1 MISVSHLTKYYG
13 PLLAVDD
20 LSFEIDEGHVYGF
33 LGPNGAG
40 KTTTMNIMTGCLSAT
55 AGSVQIDGFD
65 IFDEPGEAKKR
76 IGYLPEQPPLYLS
89 ESPEEYLRFVG
100 EAKGL
105 RGSALQEQIQDV
117 IRQTGIEAV
126 KGRRIAGLSKGYR
139 QRVGIAQALLGSPK
153 AIILDEPTVGLDP
166 IQIIEIRELIKEL
179 GKQHTVIFSSH
190 ILSEVQTICDQV
202 LIIANGK
209 LAAFDRPEAL
219 EKRLLSSNE
228 ILVVPDAPQ
237 KEAMAILESLPNIS
251 DIQAE
256 TEGTYPALRVHGDA
270 GDIYRLSRS
279 IFLAFA
285 QAKKPLLELR
295 LEKASLEQVFLQ
307 LTESVQEQ
315 PPPTGWGREAKGGEV
330 HMIAVLKH
338 ELRLYFHSLTA
349 YVFGAFLLAFVGI
362 GAMLYNIQV
371 AVSNF
376 EFVLS
381 FGSMVFVVIVPIL
394 TMRVI
399 AEERKQKTD
408 QLLYALPI
416 TTAQVILGKYL
427 ALLVVYLIPLALISL
442 YPLVFSQFGEVYLP
456 TSYGSIFAFFVLG
469 AALIALGV
477 FISSLTD
484 NQGFAAGIGIAAI
497 LLNYYSVSLSEYIS
511 STAFGSLAVL
521 CVLVVLLAMLVKY
534 LTKNETLA
542 YFGAGGLLVL
552 IMGFYMYDS
561 TQFEGLLP
569 QVMANLSLFERFYVF
584 VNGVFDMTAIV
595 YYLTVIVFFLFLAVQ
610 SLEKRRYN

>member
-1 MISVSHLTKYYG
+1 
-13 PLLAVDD
+13 
-20 LSFEIDEGHVYGF
+20 
-33 LGPNGAG
+33 
-40 KTTTMNIMTGCLSAT
+40 
-55 AGSVQIDGFD
+55 
-65 IFDEPGEAKKR
+65 
-76 IGYLPEQPPLYLS
+76 
-89 ESPEEYLRFVG
+89 
-100 EAKGL
+100 
-105 RGSALQEQIQDV
+105 
-117 IRQTGIEAV
+117 
-126 KGRRIAGLSKGYR
+126 
-139 QRVGIAQALLGSPK
+139 
-153 AIILDEPTVGLDP
+153 
-166 IQIIEIRELIKEL
+166 
-179 GKQHTVIFSSH
+179 
-190 ILSEVQTICDQV
+190 
-202 LIIANGK
+202 
-209 LAAFDRPEAL
+209 
-219 EKRLLSSNE
+219 
-228 ILVVPDAPQ
+228 
-237 KEAMAILESLPNIS
+237 
-251 DIQAE
+251 
-256 TEGTYPALRVHGDA
+256 
-270 GDIYRLSRS
+270 
-279 IFLAFA
+279 
-285 QAKKPLLELR
+285 
-295 LEKASLEQVFLQ
+295 
-307 LTESVQEQ
+307 
-315 PPPTGWGREAKGGEV
+315 
-330 HMIAVLKH
+330 MIAVLKH

-362 GAMLYNIQV
+362 GAMLYNIQT

-381 FGSMVFVVIVPIL
+381 FGSLVFVVIVPIL

-416 TTAQVILGKYL
+416 TTTQVILGKYL

-511 STAFGSLAVL
+511 STAFGSLAAL